1 MATAMMERGV
11 KRRAR
16 KQAES
21 GFSLLEVLIS
31 TVILTV
37 GLLSVLGV
45 FGLAIA
51 STQTS
56 QLDMIAKQLANETY
70 ESIVTARNTSQI
82 GWDAIQNTSGTQYCT
97 VLPSPCGIFVGSA
110 GGPVYQPIYNSGADG
125 IFGTVDDA
133 SAGEET
139 LEEPGPDG
147 RYGDADDIKL
157 PLTNY
162 QRAIQISPLFDTNNN
177 LVPTLRSV
185 TITVQYTTPRMRTK
199 KTYVLNS
206 FISQYR

>member
-1 MATAMMERGV
+1 MATAMMERGL

-21 GFSLLEVLIS
+21 GFSLLEVMIS
-31 TVILTV
+31 MVILTV
-37 GLLSVLGV
+37 GLLTVLSV

-56 QLDMIAKQLANETY
+56 QLDMIAKQLANEAY

-110 GGPVYQPIYNSGADG
+110 GDPVYQPIYNSGADG
-125 IFGTVDDA
+125 IFGTADDA
-133 SAGEET
+133 TAGEQT
-139 LEEPGPDG
+139 LQDPGPDG
-147 RYGDADDIKL
+147 IFQTADDTFI
-157 PLTNY
+157 PLTGY
-162 QRAIQISPLFDTNNN
+162 QRAIQLQPVVDSSGNT
-177 LVPTLRSV
+177 VTSVCSV
-185 TITVQYTTPRMRTK
+185 TITVKYATSQAAIP
-199 KTYVLNS
+199 KTYILNS
-206 FISQYR
+206 YISEY